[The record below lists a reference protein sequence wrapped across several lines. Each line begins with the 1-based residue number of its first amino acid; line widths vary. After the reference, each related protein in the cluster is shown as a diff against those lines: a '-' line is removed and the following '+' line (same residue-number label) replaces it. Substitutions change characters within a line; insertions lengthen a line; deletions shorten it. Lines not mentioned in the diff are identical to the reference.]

1 MNISELVYENLHDL
15 IEFGDET
22 PSPRGA
28 EGYMLD
34 LAETNEANT
43 PFGGYCVP
51 KCILTDLRG
60 LAEYELE
67 FIDGIRDADADK
79 LGYTY
84 HSLYAKNYEALIEK
98 LKADPWTRQG
108 LLPVAGEKF
117 WQLGDDKP
125 CLIDLM
131 FKTDVDKKLWITAI
145 FRSNDAVKAMP
156 MNLWAIARLL
166 KRVAEDTGLAPGG
179 VVYFANSMH
188 CYPQDRDKLSAYV
201 KRWENNDRVVD
212 ETLGWTEAEYL
223 EVLEEVRRE
232 HEIKS

>member
-1 MNISELVYENLHDL
+1 MNISELVFENLQAL
-15 IEFGDET
+15 IEYGDEI
-22 PSPRGA
+22 PSPRGS

-43 PFGGYCVP
+43 PFTGYCVP

-67 FIDGIRDADADK
+67 FIDGIRDSDADK

-84 HSLYAKNYEALIEK
+84 HSLYAKNYDALIEK

-117 WQLGDDKP
+117 WQLGEDKP
-125 CLIDLM
+125 CLVDLM
-131 FKTDVDKKLWITAI
+131 FRSHANGKLYVTAI

-156 MNLWAIARLL
+156 MNLWVIARLL
-166 KRVAEDTGLAPGG
+166 KRVAEDTGLEPGG

-188 CYPQDRDKLSAYV
+188 CYPQDRDKLKAYV
-201 KRWENNDRVVD
+201 KRWEDNDCIVD

-223 EVLEEVRRE
+223 EVLEEVRYE
-232 HEIKS
+232 HGIKR